1 MFRYTKQFILFA
13 WFALVL
19 SACGGSSDSGGTS
32 TGPAAKNLKITLTPV
47 KQTIPANTNDFPIT
61 SNSPFMTQLNVRVT
75 YDNGNAI
82 PDGTEVQLRT
92 SNVQVA
98 PISTLDD
105 PETTDINEF
114 TTMFGSIF
122 NESAGGEATFFI
134 HGSNPGTVTLTASA
148 VDPQTN
154 RTSNAS
160 LQYTITQGPEQ
171 FDRLTI
177 EAEATT
183 LPANVNNLSP
193 EQAFGTVYMTEA
205 VISFRDPLGNFTN
218 PAGEESAVG
227 VSINP
232 VTVAAFSTLDDPETE
247 DINEIFVLMGS
258 APVDMVSGKGT
269 IFIWADQPG
278 TATLT
283 VSAQDPFTGATIT
296 QQLEIEVVSSNNGLP
311 DSIALQGSGANYI
324 NGSGGPQ
331 SQTVQAIV
339 EDSGQPVPDP
349 NGFNNVMIDITTDG
363 NNSGEFVSGQ
373 NINGMNVQGQSI
385 KIDSNNGVAS
395 FKLHSGSQSNTV
407 VMTATADRA
416 DNNVDNGI
424 QDPITVTKSFVI
436 SDGVLFGLDITDPSI
451 GSLFLN
457 RVDNSVVNEDGIGN
471 LDGSYSITISAI
483 ATDKGGNPA
492 LPQTIQF
499 GLVDSPLVG
508 FPNDGPGEFVIS
520 DNDGD
525 PQEGGKQFY
534 APTGEFLTAG
544 GGVQPGDTL
553 MVFGEEI
560 LGNEDLESAVTVQS
574 VQSERN
580 LTIVE
585 RFNYNDLTGSIVNDL
600 DIFPYLIG
608 RAVDGNINATA
619 TVDENGVASTELNYP
634 VSKLGKLAAIYAK
647 GFGQTH
653 NGHVRSVTDVE
664 QLIYPGAGGVPGTEL
679 APILV
684 ASPNI
689 IPANQPSPIS
699 VCFYDAARHP
709 IQGATIT
716 WAYVGGNGTGIID
729 GQTGSG
735 TMDNRTG
742 SDGCAYGIAEANG
755 VVTASSDFG
764 FIFSSGGTSC
774 LTEDNQ
780 TGVCIAIADPGATYL
795 TASPNAFYTSGRHIS
810 QLFLFD
816 GSGTGIPNVAL
827 VGTCQATGGNISI
840 NGQIDPTDAN
850 GETQV
855 EIIANLDG
863 VNEFYTGSCTI
874 SPPSGQP
881 SVTITVRGNDVC
893 LGPTSPKPPGCTP

>member
-13 WFALVL
+13 WVALVL

-47 KQTIPANTNDFPIT
+47 KTSIPANTNDFPIT

-75 YDNGNAI
+75 FDNGTAI
-82 PDGTEVQLRT
+82 PDGTEIQLRT
-92 SNVQVA
+92 SDVQVA

-114 TTMFGSIF
+114 TTMFGSVF
-122 NESAGGEATFFI
+122 NESAGGLATFFI
-134 HGSNPGTVTLTASA
+134 HGSNPGSVTFTASA

-160 LQYTITQGPEQ
+160 LQYTVTEGPEQ
-171 FDRLTI
+171 FERLTI
-177 EAEATT
+177 EAGSTT
-183 LPANVNNLSP
+183 LPANLQNLSP

-205 VISFRDPLGNFTN
+205 IISFRDPLGNFIN
-218 PAGEESAVG
+218 PAGEDSAVG

-232 VTVAAFSTLDDPETE
+232 VIVAAFSTLDDPETD
-247 DINEIFVLMGS
+247 DINEMYVMMGS
-258 APVDMVSGKGT
+258 APVDMVAGKGT
-269 IFIWADQPG
+269 IFIWSDQPG
-278 TATLT
+278 TATIT
-283 VSAQDPFTGATIT
+283 ISALDPYTGLTIT
-296 QQLEIEVVSSNNGLP
+296 QQLDIEVVSSNNGLP
-311 DSIALQGSGANYI
+311 DTIELQGTGTNYI

-331 SQTVQAIV
+331 SQTIQAIV
-339 EDSGQPVPDP
+339 EDSGLPVPDP
-349 NGFNNVMIDITTDG
+349 NGFNNMIIDISTDG
-363 NNSGEFVSGQ
+363 NNSGEFVSGK

-385 KIDSNNGVAS
+385 KIDSSNGVAAL
-395 FKLHSGSQSNTV
+395 KLHSGSQSNTV
-407 VMTATADRA
+407 IMTATADRA
-416 DNNVDNGI
+416 DNNVDNGL
-424 QDPITVTKSFVI
+424 QDPITAMRSFVI

-451 GSLFLN
+451 GSLFIN

-499 GLVDSPLVG
+499 GLIDSPLVG
-508 FPNDGPGEFVIS
+508 FPNDGPGVFAIS
-520 DNDGD
+520 GSDGD

-534 APTGEFLTAG
+534 AATGQFLSDG

-553 MVFGEEI
+553 LVQGEEI
-560 LGNEDLESAVTVQS
+560 LGNEDLESAKTVQS
-574 VQSERN
+574 IQSESS

-585 RFNYNDLTGSIVNDL
+585 RFNYNDLTGTIVNDM
-600 DIFPYLIG
+600 DIFPYMIG

-647 GFGQTH
+647 GFGANH
-653 NGHVRSVTDVE
+653 NGHVREVTDVE
-664 QLIYPGAGGVPGTEL
+664 QLIYPGAGSVAGTEL

-709 IQGATIT
+709 IQGATIN
-716 WAYVGGNGTGIID
+716 WAYVGGNGTGSID
-729 GQTGSG
+729 GQTSSG

-742 SDGCAYGIAEANG
+742 ENGCANGIAEASG

-764 FIFSSGGTSC
+764 FIFNSGSTSC
-774 LTEDNQ
+774 LQQGSSST
-780 TGVCIAIADPGATYL
+780 VCIAVADPGATYL
-795 TASPNAFYTSGRHIS
+795 TASPNAYYTSGRHIS
-810 QLFLFD
+810 HLFLFD
-816 GSGTGIPNVAL
+816 GAGQGIPNVAL
-827 VGTCQATGGNISI
+827 VGTCQSTGGSISI

-850 GETQV
+850 GETLV
-855 EIIANLDG
+855 EILANLDG
-863 VNEFYTGSCTI
+863 VNEFFTGSCTI

-893 LGPTSPKPPGCTP
+893 LGSASPKPPACGP